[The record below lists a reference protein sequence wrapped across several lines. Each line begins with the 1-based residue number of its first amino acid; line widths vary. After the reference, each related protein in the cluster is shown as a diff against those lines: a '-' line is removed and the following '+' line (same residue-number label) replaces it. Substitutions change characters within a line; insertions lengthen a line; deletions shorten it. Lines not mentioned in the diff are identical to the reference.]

1 MSLIKN
7 MWIYQK
13 DKSLWYNLLKKVGV
27 YKKMKLVSL
36 FSGCGGLDLG
46 FEKAGFEIIWANDF
60 NKKVKETYDYNHKK
74 ELIVKN
80 ITQISSDEIPECD
93 GVIGGPPCQSWSV
106 AGSGRGI
113 DDERGKL
120 FKDYIRII
128 DSKNPKFFLAENVKG
143 ILSQKH
149 DEARNE
155 IIRLLSEAGEVGYNI
170 SIGLLNAKDFEVPED
185 RERVFFIGFRKDLG
199 KMFDFDD
206 FFIKTKAKITEKLT
220 ARYGYR
226 KEYLTLKDTI
236 LKYQE
241 KAISAR
247 EKNKTT
253 GIESNNE
260 YAIGDFS
267 SIFMSRNRVRGW
279 EEQSF
284 TIQASSR
291 HAPLHPQ
298 APKME
303 KVETN
308 KYVFAKGYEKL
319 YRRLSVREVAEIQ
332 TFPEDFKFFYE
343 NIDEA
348 YKMIGNA
355 VPVNMAKYIAIEIKS
370 IIQTEE

>member
-1 MSLIKN
+1 
-7 MWIYQK
+7 
-13 DKSLWYNLLKKVGV
+13 
-27 YKKMKLVSL
+27 MKIVSL

-46 FEKAGFEIIWANDF
+46 FEKAGFDIIWANDF
-60 NKKVKETYDYNHKK
+60 NKNVKETYDYNHKK
-74 ELIVKN
+74 ELVLKN
-80 ITQISSDEIPECD
+80 ITEIKAEEIPECD

-143 ILSQKH
+143 ILSSKH

-155 IIRLLSEAGEVGYNI
+155 IIRLLSEAGKTGYNI
-170 SIGLLNAKDFEVPED
+170 SIGLLNAKDFEIPQD
-185 RERVFFIGFRKDLG
+185 RERVFFIGFRKDLEIR
-199 KMFDFDD
+199 FDFDK
-206 FFIKTKAKITEKLT
+206 FFIKTKNKIIEKLT
-220 ARYGYR
+220 EKYGYK

-236 LKYQE
+236 SKYQVE
-241 KAISAR
+241 AIPAK

-253 GIESNNE
+253 GIKNNNE
-260 YAIGDFS
+260 YAIGEFS

-279 EEQSF
+279 DEQSF

-303 KVETN
+303 KLE
-308 KYVFAKGYEKL
+308 KDKHIFIKGSEHL
-319 YRRLSVREVAEIQ
+319 YRRLSIREVAEIQ
-332 TFPEDFKFFYE
+332 TFPEEFKFFYE
-343 NIDEA
+343 KIDEA

-355 VPVNMAKYIAIEIKS
+355 VPVNMAKYIALEITDLFSKS
-370 IIQTEE
+370 SN